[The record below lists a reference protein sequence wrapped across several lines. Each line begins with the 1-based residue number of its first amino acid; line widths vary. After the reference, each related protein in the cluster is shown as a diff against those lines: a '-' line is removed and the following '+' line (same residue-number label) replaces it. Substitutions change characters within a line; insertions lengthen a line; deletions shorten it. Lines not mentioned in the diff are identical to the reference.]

1 MALTSGVS
9 ERLLNHVLNGSA
21 LSDND
26 NILLDKSSSGNH
38 IDPWLI
44 LNCHSSVILPTLPGD
59 FVFANTGQKF
69 SPALSEFSTPST
81 TRIRSNVNGSSQLYN
96 SITTKRNSLS
106 VANDSNDD
114 SLKRRILKKQ
124 KFGLK

>member
-38 IDPWLI
+38 IDP
-44 LNCHSSVILPTLPGD
+44 
-59 FVFANTGQKF
+59 
-69 SPALSEFSTPST
+69 
-81 TRIRSNVNGSSQLYN
+81 
-96 SITTKRNSLS
+96 
-106 VANDSNDD
+106 
-114 SLKRRILKKQ
+114 
-124 KFGLK
+124 